1 MRTKQSK
8 HNTESEKEEQHESH
22 QTTAVKPGARKTV
35 KLLLYMFT
43 LRKAVPYRLYK
54 HTLELELEVS

>member
-8 HNTESEKEEQHESH
+8 HNTESEKEEQHGSH
-22 QTTAVKPGARKTV
+22 QTTAVKLGARKTV

-43 LRKAVPYRLYK
+43 LQILQAHFRIRIGSILTYYK
-54 HTLELELEVS
+54 